1 MFVGRET
8 VQDKLRKGSYT
19 FAIDNKIATCD
30 EMKLPVKS
38 FISRRK
44 VHLHKQ
50 GLEKGFSASGLKVH
64 LASTPR
70 LPHCRGFGDV
80 KAINVP
86 RPHLQQCVSVCFCL
100 SLVQQH
106 HNSLSGG
113 DLSRALQQSA
123 CRTQCIPGN
132 HRTGRHVK
140 A

>member
-30 EMKLPVKS
+30 EIKLPVKS

-44 VHLHKQ
+44 VHLNKQ

-64 LASTPR
+64 LASTP
-70 LPHCRGFGDV
+70 RGFGDV

-106 HNSLSGG
+106 HSSLSGG
-113 DLSRALQQSA
+113 GDLTRTLQQSA
-123 CRTQCIPGN
+123 CRT
-132 HRTGRHVK
+132 
-140 A
+140 